1 MPSADEQ
8 INAGPPADD
17 AETDTPYLGV
27 PKGYQFPQRR
37 PPVRN
42 TMGLADHWR
51 QSFQPYEKGDE
62 YKPSAFARED
72 QARLQLALRE
82 AGLYTKS
89 ERFQLGTWDQNTRNA
104 YKRLLE
110 YSNGAGLSW
119 QDALRQYSAAKQQFG
134 DTADDGS
141 GSGGDGGAGRAPL
154 AVRVSN
160 PAELAETFE
169 STYRTRTGRRP
180 SSEVLQRMVNSYLAQ
195 ESGQQAA
202 AYNVAE
208 TGGAVTDVVDPKLFA
223 QQQAETED
231 PSGSFRQDA
240 IGVFGELGEILGGSG
255 G

>member
-1 MPSADEQ
+1 VPSADEQ
-8 INAGPPADD
+8 INAGPPPDD
-17 AETDTPYLGV
+17 AEETDSAYLGV
-27 PKGYQFPQRR
+27 PKGYQFPDRR
-37 PPVRN
+37 TPLPPS
-42 TMGLADHWR
+42 MGLAPRMWGP
-51 QSFQPYEKGDE
+51 QFQPYEKGDE
-62 YKPSAFARED
+62 FKPSAFARED

-82 AGLYTKS
+82 AGLYTKN

-110 YSNGAGLSW
+110 FSNGAGLKW
-119 QDALRQYSAAKQQFG
+119 EDALRQYSAARQQFG
-134 DTADDGS
+134 DT
-141 GSGGDGGAGRAPL
+141 GDGGPGSGADGRAPL

-180 SSEVLQRMVNSYLAQ
+180 SSDVLQRMVNSYLAQ
-195 ESGQQAA
+195 ESGQQTA

-208 TGGAVTDVVDPKLFA
+208 TGGSVTDVVDPKLFA
-223 QQQAETED
+223 QQQAESED
-231 PSGSFRQDA
+231 PTGSFRQDA